1 MTKPRYLCMIPN
13 VCAICDKITEGDTLQ
28 YGRLFGV
35 LYCTDK
41 KCCEEI
47 KKDMIKY
54 INETMNIPLY
64 GLLTNENEYNLSYNF
79 YRKSEKSIYKIYKG
93 DISIGIR
100 DFFCIRNTKKNDTK
114 FLTIRLEFE
123 NKDNKDNNIYSRN
136 VALDNIMFHNK
147 DFYDKLTNCK
157 NIFNNEHI
165 VISFEELSDEI
176 RDSIYMLKMK
186 NIDKKSSDFLF

>member
-1 MTKPRYLCMIPN
+1 MTDPQYLCMTPN
-13 VCAICDKITEGDTLQ
+13 VCAFCDRKTKGHTLP

-35 LYCTDK
+35 LYCTNE
-41 KCCEEI
+41 KCCKEI
-47 KKDMIKY
+47 KKNTIKY
-54 INETMNIPLY
+54 INETKNIPIY
-64 GLLTNENEYNLSYNF
+64 GLLTNENEYNLSYYF
-79 YRKSEKSIYKIYKG
+79 YRESKKSIYKG

-100 DFFCIRNTKKNDTK
+100 DFFCIRNTKKDDTE
-114 FLTIRLEFE
+114 FFTIRLEYE

-147 DFYDKLTNCK
+147 DFYDKLSNCK

-176 RDSIYMLKMK
+176 RDSIYMLKMS

>member
-1 MTKPRYLCMIPN
+1 MTEPRYLLIPN
-13 VCAICDKITEGDTLQ
+13 VCAICDKITEGHTFQ
-28 YGRLFGV
+28 FGRLFGV
-35 LYCTDK
+35 LYCTDE
-41 KCCEEI
+41 KCC
-47 KKDMIKY
+47 KKIQEDTIKY
-54 INETMNIPLY
+54 INKTKNIPIH
-64 GLLTNENEYNLSYNF
+64 GLLTNEYNLSYNF
-79 YRKSEKSIYKIYKG
+79 YRKSKKSIYKG

-114 FLTIRLEFE
+114 FLTIRLEYE

-136 VALDNIMFHNK
+136 VGLDNIMFHNK
-147 DFYDKLTNCK
+147 DFYDKLSNCK

>member
-1 MTKPRYLCMIPN
+1 MTEPECLVMKRPACA
-13 VCAICDKITEGDTLQ
+13 VCNDNGQPLNF
-28 YGRLFGV
+28 GRLNGV
-35 LYCTDK
+35 FCCNKD

-47 KKDMIKY
+47 KKNMIKY

-64 GLLTNENEYNLSYNF
+64 GLIDRKTNNYYLNLSF
-79 YRKSEKSIYKIYKG
+79 FRKSKYTVINGTIPKG
-93 DISIGIR
+93 TR
-100 DFFCIRNTKKNDTK
+100 NWFCIRKVKTPNDKKIMVID
-114 FLTIRLEFE
+114 LEYKNIE
-123 NKDNKDNNIYSRN
+123 NKDNNIYTRS

-147 DFYDKLTNCK
+147 DFYDKLANCTNL
-157 NIFNNEHI
+157 FDNEHI